1 MKELLKK
8 HFGYDGFRP
17 LQEEI
22 INHTTEQKDSL
33 VLMPTGGGKSLCYQ
47 LPALYFKGLSLVVSP
62 LIALMKD
69 QVDALRLNGISAEYI
84 NSSLSSQEIAGI
96 QKKVR
101 AGQVRILYIAPER
114 LDLQSFRDFLA
125 QLTVS
130 LIAID
135 EAHCISE
142 WGHDFRPEYRNLKQ
156 LRAIFPKTP
165 VMALTAT
172 ATQKTR
178 EDIIKQLD
186 LNEPKMFISSLNR
199 PNLTFAIRRKRA
211 TFRKLLRL
219 LHKYHNESAIIYCFS
234 RKDTEKLA
242 LQLQS
247 AGFKALPYHAGL
259 DKDIRRQ
266 TQDKFIKDE
275 ISIIVATIAFG
286 MGIDKSNIRLIVHY
300 TFPKSIE
307 GYYQEI
313 GRAGRDGLPSE
324 CVMFYGYHDRFKHEY
339 FIKQMADPTVQRV
352 AETKLSQMI
361 DYCERP
367 VCRREYLLD
376 YFGEKYYQENCR
388 ACDHCLHLVDEEE
401 DAEITFS
408 GQPQKSKSV
417 LQCHRDLF
425 ERLRAL
431 RKRLADERNVPP
443 YIIFSDVSLQE
454 MAYYL
459 PDDKEAFSNIQD
471 VGSQKLDKFGDA
483 FLEVIAEYS
492 MQNNLH
498 PQTIPDR
505 YTRRVSRIKREINPE
520 DSTYHQTKKLVSQKF
535 PVHEIIRQR
544 GFSAGTILKHLEK
557 LAEADGDLDITYLKP
572 GISGFDEICA
582 AFARCGHDKLKPVF
596 DLLGGKYSYERLRL
610 VRLLDKQPVRF

>member
-8 HFGYDGFRP
+8 YFGYDEFRP
-17 LQEEI
+17 LQEDI
-22 INHTTEQKDSL
+22 IAHVIQKKDSL

-47 LPALYFKGLSLVVSP
+47 LPALYFEGITLVVSP

-69 QVDALRLNGISAEYI
+69 QVDALKLNGIDAEYI
-84 NSSLSSQEIAGI
+84 NSSLSSSEITVVQNKARI
-96 QKKVR
+96 
-101 AGQVRILYIAPER
+101 GQIKILYTAPER
-114 LDLQSFRDFLA
+114 LALQSFRDFLA
-125 QLTVS
+125 KLNVS

-156 LRAIFPKTP
+156 LRVLFPKTP

-178 EDIIKQLD
+178 EDIIKQLGLD
-186 LNEPKMFISSLNR
+186 NPKLFISSFNR
-199 PNLTFAIRRKRA
+199 PNLTFTVRRKR
-211 TFRKLLRL
+211 TVFRKLLRL
-219 LHKYHNESAIIYCFS
+219 LYKYHNESVIIYCFS

-242 LQLQS
+242 LQLQN

-259 DKDIRRQ
+259 NKDVRKRTHDQFIR
-266 TQDKFIKDE
+266 DD

-339 FIKQMADPTVQRV
+339 FINQIADSSVKYV
-352 AETKLSQMI
+352 AETKLSQII
-361 DYCERP
+361 DYCERI

-388 ACDHCLHLVDEEE
+388 ACDNCLHPDEEDEE
-401 DAEITFS
+401 DDGKDDDFTVYS
-408 GQPQKSKSV
+408 QPKKRELTLEYHSV
-417 LQCHRDLF
+417 LF

-431 RKRLADERNVPP
+431 RKRLADKQNVPP
-443 YIIFSDVSLQE
+443 YIIFSDVSLRE

-459 PDDKEAFSNIQD
+459 PDSRQVFLNIQG
-471 VGSQKLDKFGDA
+471 VGERKFDQFGDD
-483 FLEVIAEYS
+483 FLKVIAKYAQEK
-492 MQNNLH
+492 NL
-498 PQTIPDR
+498 QAQAIPNR
-505 YTRRVSRIKREINPE
+505 YERRLSRIKKEINLV
-520 DSTYHQTKKLVSQKF
+520 DSTYALTKKLAFQKF
-535 PVHEIIRQR
+535 SINEIARQR
-544 GFSAGTILKHLEK
+544 NLSEGTILNHLEK
-557 LAEADGDLDITYLKP
+557 LKEADTSLDFSYLKDTVKDYK
-572 GISGFDEICA
+572 IIRE
-582 AFARCGHDKLKPVF
+582 AFARCSNNKLKPVF
-596 DLLGGKYSYERLRL
+596 NYLREKCSFEQL
-610 VRLLDKQPVRF
+610 RIVRLLK